1 MAARH
6 GPIIRCCAFRRR
18 RHVGLF
24 VCLMLAACK
33 PSARDDT
40 HPMPPLP
47 PGTSSSPT
55 PHATASGDVADT
67 VPELPPGTHQQTIR
81 GPNGAAIQYTISVPA
96 GYSRATPVPL
106 IVVLHYGGEVTPFY
120 GRGMIDGFAAPGFRA
135 LHAILVAPDSLGGDW
150 TTEQNGTAVPWLTRA
165 VMTSYAVDPKKVVLS
180 GYSMGGIGTWFIGA
194 RNQDLFTAAIPVA
207 SAPAGESDWKIPLY
221 VIHSRDD
228 EILPIA
234 PIRDH
239 VGKLRA
245 GGARIEW
252 RELGGLTHYQT
263 GAYAP
268 TLREAA
274 SWLDQVWSGAG
285 SARPR

>member
-1 MAARH
+1 M
-6 GPIIRCCAFRRR
+6 
-18 RHVGLF
+18 
-24 VCLMLAACK
+24 
-33 PSARDDT
+33 
-40 HPMPPLP
+40 
-47 PGTSSSPT
+47 
-55 PHATASGDVADT
+55 ADT

-81 GPNGAAIQYTISVPA
+81 GPDGTAIQYTISVPA

-120 GRGMIDGFAAPGFRA
+120 GRGMIDGFAEPGFRA

-165 VMTSYAVDPKKVVLS
+165 VMKSYAVDPKKVVLS

-252 RELGGLTHYQT
+252 RELGGLTHYET

-268 TLREAA
+268 ILKEAA
-274 SWLDQVWSGAG
+274 SWLEQGWSGAG
-285 SARPR
+285 SARSR